1 MQRHIDKPA
10 QDAIPP
16 FYRGYVAEIEEGELL
31 AALRA
36 EQILLRDMLRTLG
49 EERAEHRYAE
59 GKWSVKELLSHLLDA
74 ERVFAFRALC
84 FARGERQALPGFDEN
99 EYVASSRA
107 DTRSLASLCEELEH
121 LRAATIVMFE
131 TFGEAQLDLVG
142 TANDVRISVRAL
154 GWVIAG
160 HAAHHRRV
168 IAERY
173 L

>member
-1 MQRHIDKPA
+1 MQREIEKPA
-10 QDAIPP
+10 PEVVPA
-16 FYRGYVAEIEEGELL
+16 FYQRYVAEIEDDDLL
-31 AALRA
+31 EALRA
-36 EQILLRDMLRTLG
+36 EQILLRDLLRPLN

-84 FARGERQALPGFDEN
+84 FARGEQQSLPGFDEN
-99 EYVASSRA
+99 AYVASSRA
-107 DTRSLASLCEELEH
+107 DARSLASLCEEMEH
-121 LRAATIVMFE
+121 LRGATIAMY
-131 TFGEAQLDLVG
+131 EAMDEEQLDLVG
-142 TANDVRISVRAL
+142 SANEVRMSARAL
-154 GWVIAG
+154 GWIIAG